1 MKKWLL
7 KICEDPYKYEYYTVY
22 SEKNPNDIEELD
34 PIIDELVDDL
44 FLFNS
49 YEYTTQLS
57 AYLPE
62 ETIAEMNEEEQCD
75 ALFNYFMENI
85 SVSIREDH
93 DEEDE
98 HEIIW
103 DER

>member
-7 KICEDPYKYEYYTVY
+7 KICGSPCKYEYYTVY

-34 PIIDELVDDL
+34 PIIDKLGDD
-44 FLFNS
+44 LFNS
-49 YEYTTQLS
+49 YGYTTQLS
-57 AYLPE
+57 DYLPE
-62 ETIAEMNEEEQCD
+62 ETIAEMNEEDKHE
-75 ALFNYFMENI
+75 I
-85 SVSIREDH
+85 IWVSVSIQEDH
-93 DEEDE
+93 DEEDK

>member
-7 KICEDPYKYEYYTVY
+7 KIESPCEYKYYTVY

-34 PIIDELVDDL
+34 PIIDDLGDD
-44 FLFNS
+44 LFNS
-49 YEYTTQLS
+49 YVYTTQLS
-57 AYLPE
+57 DYLPE
-62 ETIAEMNEEEQCD
+62 ETIAEMNEDEQYD
-75 ALFNYFMENI
+75 ALFNYLMENI
-85 SVSIREDH
+85 SVSIQEDH
-93 DEEDE
+93 DEEDV

>member
-7 KICEDPYKYEYYTVY
+7 KICGSPCKYEYYTVY
-22 SEKNPNDIEELD
+22 SEKNPIEKLD
-34 PIIDELVDDL
+34 PIIDELGDDL
-44 FLFNS
+44 FNK

-57 AYLPE
+57 DYLPE

-85 SVSIREDH
+85 SVSIQEDH
-93 DEEDE
+93 DEEDK
-98 HEIIW
+98 HKIIW

>member
-7 KICEDPYKYEYYTVY
+7 KICEPQTYEYYTIY
-22 SEKNPNDIEELD
+22 SEKDPNDIEELD
-34 PIIDELVDDL
+34 PIIDELADD
-44 FLFNS
+44 LFNS
-49 YEYTTQLS
+49 YGYTTQLS
-57 AYLPE
+57 DYLPE
-62 ETIAEMNEEEQCD
+62 ETIAEMNEDEQCD

-85 SVSIREDH
+85 SVSIQEDH

>member
-7 KICEDPYKYEYYTVY
+7 KICGSPQTYEYYTVY

-34 PIIDELVDDL
+34 PIIDELGND
-44 FLFNS
+44 LFNS

-57 AYLPE
+57 EYLPE
-62 ETIAEMNEEEQCD
+62 ETIAEMNEDEQFD

-85 SVSIREDH
+85 SVSIQEDH
-93 DEEDE
+93 DEEDKY
-98 HEIIW
+98 EIIW

>member
-7 KICEDPYKYEYYTVY
+7 KICGGSCEYEYYTVY

-34 PIIDELVDDL
+34 PIIDELGDD
-44 FLFNS
+44 LFNS
-49 YEYTTQLS
+49 YGYTTQLS
-57 AYLPE
+57 DYLPE

-85 SVSIREDH
+85 SVSIQEDP
-93 DEEDE
+93 DEEDK

>member
-7 KICEDPYKYEYYTVY
+7 KICNGPCKYEYYTVY

-34 PIIDELVDDL
+34 PIIDELGDD
-44 FLFNS
+44 LFNS
-49 YEYTTQLS
+49 YGYTTQLS
-57 AYLPE
+57 DYLPE

-85 SVSIREDH
+85 SVSIQEDH
-93 DEEDE
+93 DEEDK

>member
-7 KICEDPYKYEYYTVY
+7 KICGSPCKYKYYTVY

-34 PIIDELVDDL
+34 QIIYELGDY
-44 FLFNS
+44 LFNS
-49 YEYTTQLS
+49 YGYTTQLS
-57 AYLPE
+57 DYLPE
-62 ETIAEMNEEEQCD
+62 ETIAEMNEEEQFD

-85 SVSIREDH
+85 SVSIQEDH
-93 DEEDE
+93 DEEDK
-98 HEIIW
+98 HKIIW